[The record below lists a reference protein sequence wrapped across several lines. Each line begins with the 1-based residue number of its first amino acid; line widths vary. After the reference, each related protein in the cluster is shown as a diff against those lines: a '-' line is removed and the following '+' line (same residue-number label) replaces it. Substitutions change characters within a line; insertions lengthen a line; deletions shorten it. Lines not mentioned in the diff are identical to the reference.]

1 MIKSICHFAMLLA
14 LWLITSS
21 VQAEVRARVDSNQ
34 INSGDTLQL
43 TLSHDGQTGSKPDL
57 TPLAQDFD
65 VLATSRSSN
74 VSIVNGSF
82 ASQTQVQLTL
92 SPKRSG
98 TLTIPSLAWDN
109 ERSAPIRIT
118 VGSGGGT
125 QSDTNQF
132 QAGNVFLKA
141 VVDKSQPY
149 VQGAV
154 NLTVQLYAAVPL
166 YRATLDLPASSDV
179 LVQQLGGD
187 EKRDTNV
194 DGRPY
199 ELIERHYLLFPQHSG
214 TLHIPGPVLDAQIAV
229 RSRNDPFSNFFGR
242 SPLADMMQDVRPIRV
257 HADDI
262 TLDVQPR
269 PAAATANYWIP
280 ARRLDVTAQWHP
292 DSLNAQAG
300 EPVTLDL
307 HLRAEG
313 LTAAQLPDVVSFLDL
328 PPGLKAYPDQ
338 AKLANSAQDG
348 TVVGERDQS
357 VALIADHAGDF
368 QIPALKIQWW
378 DTTADTLRQVELP
391 ARTLHVTPGAGGAV
405 SAPAPTN
412 LPQAATAASSGESN
426 AQKDSVPG
434 VRRWPWHWISLIFV
448 VLWLATLLAWW
459 LSRRRA
465 PSVSVPTPAPAPPVR
480 QSESQARD
488 RFQSAC
494 RINDPVAARRALL
507 EWAQARWP
515 DAPPAGLR
523 ALAGRLD
530 DPEVDTLL
538 IDLDRACFAGGQWNG
553 SALAQALKRLPVRHE
568 RNADTE
574 ELAELY
580 R

>member
-1 MIKSICHFAMLLA
+1 MKSICHSAMLLA
-14 LWLITSS
+14 LWLVAAS
-21 VQAEVRARVDSNQ
+21 VQAEVRASVDSSQ
-34 INSGDTLQL
+34 VRAGDTIQF

-57 TPLAQDFD
+57 APLEQDFD

-74 VSIVNGSF
+74 VRIVNGSF
-82 ASQTQVQLTL
+82 SSQTQIQMTL

-98 TLTIPSLAWDN
+98 PLTIPSLAWDN

-118 VGSGGGT
+118 VGSGGSA
-125 QSDTNQF
+125 QSGTNQS
-132 QAGNVFLKA
+132 QSGNVFLKA
-141 VVDKSQPY
+141 VVDDSQPY

-179 LVQQLGGD
+179 LVQQLGED
-187 EKRDTNV
+187 QKRETNI

-199 ELIERHYLLFPQHSG
+199 EVIERHYLLFPQHSG
-214 TLHIPGPVLDAQIAV
+214 TLHIPGPVLDAQVPV
-229 RSRNDPFSNFFGR
+229 RARNDPFSDFFGR

-257 HADDI
+257 HAQDI
-262 TLDVQPR
+262 ALDVQPR
-269 PAAATANYWIP
+269 PAAATASYWIP
-280 ARRLDVTAQWHP
+280 ARKLDVTAQWHP
-292 DSLNAQAG
+292 DSLTAQAG

-313 LTAAQLPDVVSFLDL
+313 LTAAQLPDVASLIDL

-338 AKLANSAQDG
+338 AKLENTAQNG

-357 VALIADHAGDF
+357 VALIADRAGDF
-368 QIPALKIQWW
+368 TIPALKIQWW
-378 DTTADTLRQVELP
+378 DTGAAEFRQIELP
-391 ARTLHVTPGAGGAV
+391 SRMLHVTPGAGGVA
-405 SAPAPTN
+405 STPAPAN
-412 LPQAATAASSGESN
+412 VPQAATAGNSTQNNSPES
-426 AQKDSVPG
+426 A
-434 VRRWPWHWISLIFV
+434 VRRWPWHWVSLALAI
-448 VLWLATLLAWW
+448 LWLATMVAWW

-465 PSVSVPTPAPAPPVR
+465 PKIAAPAPTETPPLRVR
-480 QSESQARD
+480 ESQARD

-494 RINDPVAARRALL
+494 RINDPLAARRALL
-507 EWAQARWP
+507 DWAQARWP

-530 DPEVDTLL
+530 DSEIDALL
-538 IDLDRACFAGGQWNG
+538 VDLDRACFAHGEWNG

-568 RNADTE
+568 RKADAE

>member
-1 MIKSICHFAMLLA
+1 MKSVCQFALLLS
-14 LWLITSS
+14 LWLIAAS
-21 VQAEVRARVDSNQ
+21 VQAEVRASVD
-34 INSGDTLQL
+34 NSQVRAGDTIQF

-57 TPLAQDFD
+57 TPLEQDFD

-74 VSIVNGSF
+74 VSIVNGSLS
-82 ASQTQVQLTL
+82 SQTQLQMTL
-92 SPKRSG
+92 SPKQSG
-98 TLTIPSLAWDN
+98 PLTIPSLAWGN

-118 VGSGGGT
+118 VGSGGNA
-125 QSDTNQF
+125 QSGTNQS
-132 QAGNVFLKA
+132 QSGNVFLKA
-141 VVDKSQPY
+141 VVDDSRPY

-179 LVQQLGGD
+179 LVQQLGED
-187 EKRDTNV
+187 QKRETNI

-199 ELIERHYLLFPQHSG
+199 EVIERHYLLFPQHSG
-214 TLHIPGPVLDAQIAV
+214 ALHIPGPVLDAQV
-229 RSRNDPFSNFFGR
+229 PVQSRNDPFSDFFGR

-257 HADDI
+257 HAQDI
-262 TLDVQPR
+262 ALDVQPR
-269 PAAATANYWIP
+269 PAAATASYWIP
-280 ARRLDVTAQWHP
+280 ARKLDVTAQWHP
-292 DSLNAQAG
+292 DSLTAQAG

-313 LTAAQLPDVVSFLDL
+313 LTAAQLPDVASLIDL

-338 AKLANSAQDG
+338 AKLANTAQNG

-357 VALIADHAGDF
+357 VALIADRAGDF

-378 DTTADTLRQVELP
+378 DTLASQLREIELP

-412 LPQAATAASSGESN
+412 RPQAATAASSSQSN
-426 AQKDSVPG
+426 AQKNSGQG
-434 VRRWPWHWISLIFV
+434 VSHWPWHWISLILV
-448 VLWLATLLAWW
+448 ILWLATLLAWW

-465 PSVSVPTPAPAPPVR
+465 PKVSLPTPAAAPVR
-480 QSESQARD
+480 PSESQARN

-530 DPEVDTLL
+530 PEVDALL

-568 RNADTE
+568 RKADTE

>member
-74 VSIVNGSF
+74 VSIINGSF

-179 LVQQLGGD
+179 LVQQLGED
-187 EKRDTNV
+187 EKRETNV

-262 TLDVQPR
+262 TLDVRPR
-269 PAAATANYWIP
+269 PPAATANYWIP

-313 LTAAQLPDVVSFLDL
+313 LTAAQLPDVVSFLEL

-357 VALIADHAGDF
+357 VALIADRPGDF

-378 DTTADTLRQVELP
+378 DTTADALRQIELP
-391 ARTLHVTPGAGGAV
+391 ARTLHVTPGSGSDASTRGTTGTPQTAAT
-405 SAPAPTN
+405 SPAPRSDG
-412 LPQAATAASSGESN
+412 ATSSATERS
-426 AQKDSVPG
+426 
-434 VRRWPWHWISLIFV
+434 WPWHWVSLALA
-448 VLWLATLLAWW
+448 VLWLGTVFGWW
-459 LSRRRA
+459 WSRRRQPA
-465 PSVSVPTPAPAPPVR
+465 ATPSVPRAVPRGV
-480 QSESQARD
+480 QSESRARE
-488 RFQSAC
+488 RFQQAC
-494 RINDPVAARRALL
+494 RSDDPLAARRALL
-507 EWAQARWP
+507 DWAAARWP

-523 ALAGRLD
+523 ALSSRIGDANID
-530 DPEVDTLL
+530 ALL
-538 IDLDRACFAGGQWNG
+538 IDVDRACFAGSEWHGG
-553 SALAQALKRLPVRHE
+553 ALAQALTRLPESRQ
-568 RNADTE
+568 RTTPADE
-574 ELAELY
+574 SLSELY
-580 R
+580 P